1 MDKKQTYKYCIVPC
15 CRNTTANTSGKLF
28 FSVPKNA
35 AKRKAWTTAMK
46 RDEKLNKEL
55 SSVSTLWCCEDH
67 FSVS

>member
-1 MDKKQTYKYCIVPC
+1 MDKKPTYKYCIVPWC
-15 CRNTTANTSGKLF
+15 QNTTANTSWKLF

-55 SSVSTLWCCEDH
+55 SSVDMSLC
-67 FSVS
+67 